1 MATGHFAEEE
11 EPGIKFCDFKEE
23 SCVLNFGRRSPQ
35 TGFGD
40 RSLFDLF
47 LLLLK
52 SDNMNIK
59 LFTALNKPVVQY

>member
-23 SCVLNFGRRSPQ
+23 SCVQNFGRRSPQ

-52 SDNMNIK
+52 SNNMNIK